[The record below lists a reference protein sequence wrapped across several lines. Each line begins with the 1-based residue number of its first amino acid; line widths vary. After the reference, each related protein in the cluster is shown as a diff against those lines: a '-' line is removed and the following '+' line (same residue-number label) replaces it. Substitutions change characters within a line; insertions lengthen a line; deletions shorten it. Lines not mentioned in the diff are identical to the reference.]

1 MNSEFILISMYF
13 LPLLLLI
20 LLFEFLKLDDQYAL
34 NHSKVDTYYL
44 QKNDDSYES

>member
-13 LPLLLLI
+13 LPLLLL
-20 LLFEFLKLDDQYAL
+20 LFEFLKLDDQYAL
-34 NHSKVDTYYL
+34 NHGKVDTYYL